1 MEKFDIPLLEAADI
15 ECRVQSVSKTKT
27 GKVGATLLIYK
38 DARVDMRV
46 MDKIFGPYNW
56 QRTHEVIDGTLYCN
70 IDIWDEDKKCWV
82 RKQDAG
88 VESNTEKEKGRA
100 SDSFKR
106 AGFNVGIGRELYTAP
121 FIWIE
126 LWNGEYYSAGTQNNK
141 EVIRAQSST
150 KFFVSEI
157 EYDENRKIKKLLI
170 VDKDGNL
177 RYSHGDPSQRPV
189 KDPDN
194 QNANQNQNSNQGR
207 NQYQGG
213 YGGNQNGYGNKR
225 GYNQPPAPP
234 APPAPPQPNQ
244 DAPGIK
250 IKCKNCGNLIAD
262 AKRADNSVMTASEV
276 AYFSMQQ
283 FGIEYCANCQNK
295 LRAMRNGQGQ
305 PQGQN

>member
-1 MEKFDIPLLEAADI
+1 MEKFDIPLLEATDI

-56 QRTHEVIDGTLYCN
+56 QRSHEVIDGTLYCN

-126 LWNGEYYSAGTQNNK
+126 LWNGEYYSAGTQNSK
-141 EVIRAQSST
+141 EVIRAQSGT

-170 VDKDGNL
+170 VDKDGNI
-177 RYSHGDPSQRPV
+177 RYSYGDPSQRPV
-189 KDPDN
+189 KAPDN
-194 QNANQNQNSNQGR
+194 QNDNQNQNSNQNR
-207 NQYQGG
+207 NQYQG
-213 YGGNQNGYGNKR
+213 NQGQTYGNR
-225 GYNQPPAPP
+225 GHQ
-234 APPAPPQPNQ
+234 PPQPPTPPTPPQSGQ

-250 IKCKNCGNLIAD
+250 VNCKNCGNIITD
-262 AKRADNSVMTASEV
+262 ARRKDGSLMTASEV
-276 AYFSMQQ
+276 AFYSSQRY
-283 FGIEYCANCQNK
+283 GVPYCATCLTLLENQKNEQ
-295 LRAMRNGQGQ
+295 R
-305 PQGQN
+305 